1 MTTVTI
7 KHMLP
12 RLAVAG
18 THSGVG
24 KTSVVLG
31 LIAALRRLGL
41 AVAPFKV
48 GPDFVDPAFHAYA
61 AGRPSRALDS
71 WLLSPAELDRTL
83 MRASSG
89 ADLALIEGMMGLY
102 DGRAATTDEASTA
115 AVAKLL
121 NAPVILVTDVSA
133 AARSAAATV
142 LGFRELDPAVHL
154 VGVVANG
161 VGSPGHLELV
171 REAIGQGTGLPV
183 VGSLPREVSLT
194 LPERH
199 LGLTLPGEVPGLDEV
214 VERLG
219 ALVAE
224 RFDLAVIQA
233 MAAAAPPLA
242 VSPLSPSWPTGE
254 RTRIAVAQ
262 DAAFAFYYPENLEI
276 LAELG
281 AEVVPFSPLRDP
293 GLPPGTTGVYLG
305 GGYPELHATALAANR
320 RLLAALRGAAAAGM
334 PIYAECGGLM
344 YLTRG
349 LREPGGLRHR
359 WVGAVPAWTKM
370 DGTRSRIAYVAGI
383 IGHDSA
389 LGPAGTP
396 LRGHVFHRSALD
408 RPLPTEACAFHL
420 TEPTDAAEGYARGN
434 LVASYV
440 HLHFGAVP
448 DLAAHWLD
456 RCWPWH
462 SGKRTPPDPDAPPRP
477 ADS

>member
-1 MTTVTI
+1 MLAEQ
-7 KHMLP
+7 KLP

-61 AGRPSRALDS
+61 AGRPSRALDG
-71 WLLSPAELDRTL
+71 WLLPPAELSRTL
-83 MRASSG
+83 ARASTG

-102 DGRAATTDEASTA
+102 DGRTATTDEASTA

-142 LGFRELDPAVHL
+142 LGFREFDPGVRL

-171 REAIGQGTGLPV
+171 REAIGQATGLPV
-183 VGSLPREVSLT
+183 VGSLPREASLA

-199 LGLTLPGEVPGLDEV
+199 LGLSLPGEVPRLDEV
-214 VERLG
+214 IERLG
-219 ALVAE
+219 GLVAE
-224 RFDLAVIQA
+224 RFDLAAIRA
-233 MAAAAPPLA
+233 LAGAAPPLA
-242 VSPLSPSWPTGE
+242 VPALSPSRPTGP
-254 RTRIAVAQ
+254 RTRVAVAQ
-262 DAAFAFYYPENLEI
+262 DDAFAFYYLENLEI

-281 AEVVPFSPLRDP
+281 AEVVSFSPISDP
-293 GLPPGTTGVYLG
+293 DLPPGTTGVYLG
-305 GGYPELHATALAANR
+305 GGYPELHASALAANR
-320 RLLAALRGAAAAGM
+320 PLLAALRRADAAGM

-349 LREPGGLRHR
+349 LRESSGVRHE
-359 WVGAVPAWTKM
+359 WVGTVPAWTTM
-370 DGTRSRIAYVAGI
+370 DGTRSRIAYVAGL
-383 IGHDSA
+383 IGHASA
-389 LGPAGTP
+389 LGPAGTSM
-396 LRGHVFHRSALD
+396 RGHVFHRSALD

-420 TEPTDAAEGYARGN
+420 TEPTAAAEGYACGN
-434 LVASYV
+434 LVTSYV

-448 DLAAHWLD
+448 ELAANWLD
-456 RCWPWH
+456 RCRAWSAGESTTAGLDASPT
-462 SGKRTPPDPDAPPRP
+462 SEDP
-477 ADS
+477 